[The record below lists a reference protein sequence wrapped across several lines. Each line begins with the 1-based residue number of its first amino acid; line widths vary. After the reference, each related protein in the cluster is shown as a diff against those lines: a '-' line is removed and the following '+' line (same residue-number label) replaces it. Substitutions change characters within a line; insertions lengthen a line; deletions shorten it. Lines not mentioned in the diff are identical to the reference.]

1 MGPLGRTTVDE
12 EQIRMRAEDD
22 EPGRDDVERD
32 DEDELDVDQDD
43 VDYDPDEDPDT
54 GPPASGDG
62 P

>member
-1 MGPLGRTTVDE
+1 MASLSRTTLE
-12 EQIRMRAEDD
+12 EQQIELRAEDD
-22 EPGRDDVERD
+22 EFSAGDAEL
-32 DEDELDVDQDD
+32 DEEELDVEEDD